1 MIDKLISFFKDL
13 MIYLVPGIV
22 VNVCI
27 LINLE
32 KLNWIFAYKDEYPR
46 IELLLLILSF
56 IVGFFITQFQI
67 SIYHRLDKN
76 KNSFQ
81 VLSKENKLLEEVF
94 NKKFGILNLQD
105 VNNFDFRNFC
115 YQYVLNN
122 GSDKINFLI
131 QRADTLLL
139 FSISMFIPSIIII
152 SSISNFLF
160 VNIICKIICF
170 TLLICFA
177 MFTLLKASNHFKQDK
192 EKRIFFSFL
201 SIVVEGK
208 EKSGIDQKL

>member
-76 KNSFQ
+76 KNGF
-81 VLSKENKLLEEVF
+81 
-94 NKKFGILNLQD
+94 
-105 VNNFDFRNFC
+105 
-115 YQYVLNN
+115 
-122 GSDKINFLI
+122 
-131 QRADTLLL
+131 
-139 FSISMFIPSIIII
+139 
-152 SSISNFLF
+152 
-160 VNIICKIICF
+160 
-170 TLLICFA
+170 
-177 MFTLLKASNHFKQDK
+177 
-192 EKRIFFSFL
+192 
-201 SIVVEGK
+201 
-208 EKSGIDQKL
+208 